1 VLGVPPPSGVVLL
14 DLDGVL
20 VDSRAA
26 ITGAMRAALDEH
38 GLGPFGAGALEAL
51 IGPPLLLAVGAL
63 LEAEPDG
70 PVVTS
75 VVASYRARYAITSL
89 TETTVVPGIP
99 AALADLA
106 ARRRL
111 ALATSKPR
119 RYAEPILDALGL
131 RPHLS
136 AVGAAED
143 DGPGAEKAAV
153 VAGAL
158 AALGADRGVLVGDR
172 RFDVEGAHAHGLAA
186 IGATWGI
193 GTADEL
199 TAAGADAL
207 CAAPAALPPLAL
219 ALSA

>member
-1 VLGVPPPSGVVLL
+1 MPPPTGAVLL

-38 GLGPFGAGALEAL
+38 GLGPFGAEALESL
-51 IGPPLLLAVGAL
+51 IGPPLRRAVGGL
-63 LEAEPDG
+63 LGVG
-70 PVVTS
+70 PRDARVTA
-75 VVASYRARYAITSL
+75 VVASYRARYATTSL

-99 AALADLA
+99 EALDALA
-106 ARRRL
+106 ARRPL

-131 RPHLS
+131 RRHLA
-136 AVGAAED
+136 AVGAADD
-143 DGPGAEKAAV
+143 DGAGAEKAAV

-193 GTADEL
+193 GTVDEL
-199 TAAGADAL
+199 TTAGADAL

>member
-1 VLGVPPPSGVVLL
+1 MPRPAGVVLL

-38 GLGPFGAGALEAL
+38 GLGPFGTEALEAL
-51 IGPPLLLAVGAL
+51 IGPPLLRAVGGL
-63 LEAEPDG
+63 LGAETGG
-70 PVVTS
+70 PLVTA
-75 VVASYRARYAITSL
+75 VVASYRARYATTSL

-99 AALADLA
+99 AALEDLA

-119 RYAEPILDALGL
+119 RYAEPILRALGL
-131 RPHLS
+131 RRHLS
-136 AVGAAED
+136 AVGAADD

-186 IGATWGI
+186 IGATWGV
-193 GTADEL
+193 GSAHEL
-199 TAAGADAL
+199 TTAGAEAL
-207 CAAPAALPPLAL
+207 CATPAALPPLAL

>member
-1 VLGVPPPSGVVLL
+1 MPRPAGVVLL

-38 GLGPFGAGALEAL
+38 GLGPFGTRRSRRSSGRRSCARSAACWARR
-51 IGPPLLLAVGAL
+51 PAARSCT
-63 LEAEPDG
+63 A
-70 PVVTS
+70 
-75 VVASYRARYAITSL
+75 VVASYRARYATTSL

-99 AALADLA
+99 AALEDLA

-119 RYAEPILDALGL
+119 RYAEPILRALGL
-131 RPHLS
+131 RRHLS
-136 AVGAAED
+136 AVGAADD

-186 IGATWGI
+186 IGATWGV
-193 GTADEL
+193 GSAHEL
-199 TAAGADAL
+199 TTAGAEAL
-207 CAAPAALPPLAL
+207 CATPAALPPLAL